1 MSMEGVMTMLV
12 EDTIIGHKVYWGSN
26 GTYSSII
33 INKAKCLDKYLNKNL
48 LNLRNLK
55 QSIFK
60 KLFFLLFYPRL
71 KINLLILLFI

>member
-12 EDTIIGHKVYWGSN
+12 EDTIIGHKVNWGSN
-26 GTYSSII
+26 GTYSFIVV
-33 INKAKCLDKYLNKNL
+33 NKAKCLDKYLNKNV

-60 KLFFLLFYPRL
+60 KLFFYY
-71 KINLLILLFI
+71 FIQD